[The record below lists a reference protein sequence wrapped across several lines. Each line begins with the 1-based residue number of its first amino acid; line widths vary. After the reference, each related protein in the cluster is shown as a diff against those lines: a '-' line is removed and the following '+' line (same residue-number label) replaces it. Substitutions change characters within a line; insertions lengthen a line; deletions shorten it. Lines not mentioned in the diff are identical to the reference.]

1 MIKVVICD
9 DHTLFRQAVESMV
22 DSHPDM
28 TVVAGAGSVDEG
40 IEALK
45 AHEPDVA
52 VVDVRLG
59 EGNGVMVAQWAKA
72 HLNQCKVIMISAFSS
87 DRVTVDAYTASASAF
102 VLKQITADEL
112 LQTIADVAV
121 GLNFISPEDARS
133 SQERLNQSK
142 SQVLSDL
149 SPSDRHIL
157 SLLATGKT
165 DPEIATV
172 MYLSTQTIRN
182 RMSRLLGEFGLAN
195 RTQLALF
202 VAQHTPD
209 SEKVVS
215 E

>member
-1 MIKVVICD
+1 MITVVICD
-9 DHTLFRQAVESMV
+9 DHTLFRQAVERMV
-22 DSHPDM
+22 NSHPDM
-28 TVVAGAGSVDEG
+28 TVVGSAASVDEG

-45 AHEPDVA
+45 THEPDVA

-59 EGNGVMVAQWAKA
+59 EGYGIVMAQWVKT
-72 HLNQCKVIMISAFSS
+72 HLRHCKVIMISAFAS

-112 LQTIADVAV
+112 LQTIADVAA
-121 GLNFISPEDARS
+121 GLNFMSPEDART
-133 SQERLNQSK
+133 SQQRLNQSK
-142 SQVLSDL
+142 SQVLNDL

-157 SLLATGKT
+157 SLLCTGKT
-165 DPEIATV
+165 DSEIASIV
-172 MYLSTQTIRN
+172 FLSTQTIRN

-202 VAQHTPD
+202 VAHQIPE
-209 SEKVVS
+209 SEKTES